1 MNNTTMKYAKSV
13 MQLEKGLPPNSVVP
27 KLKEKVELMRERVR
41 FNPCPAE
48 PRYSRTSM
56 AQTLMAHSP
65 WLARTTI
72 MADG

>member
-41 FNPCPAE
+41 LSHCPAE
-48 PRYSRTSM
+48 PRYSTGFPK
-56 AQTLMAHSP
+56 A
-65 WLARTTI
+65 
-72 MADG
+72 